1 MKTKIIL
8 VSTLAAA
15 TLTTPAFADFW
26 IVRDSPTG
34 ECRIVENKPADT
46 KVTIV
51 GNIVYA
57 TRDEATKDITTVCN
71 K

>member
-15 TLTTPAFADFW
+15 TLSTPAFADFW
-26 IVRDSPTG
+26 IVRDSPTAQ
-34 ECRIVENKPADT
+34 CKIVETKPADT

-51 GNIVYA
+51 GNTVYT
-57 TRDEATKDITTVCN
+57 TRDEATKQMTTVC